1 MGRLSNPGT
10 GLGGGRK
17 IVSSAGVAEQMAEP
31 GRHVGPKCAA
41 VAITAESDNT
51 GLIGVGGSDVVVA
64 AGEQTNALAL
74 LNAGDTLT
82 LEIADPSLLFVD
94 ATVDGE
100 GVSYGFI
107 TT

>member
-10 GLGGGRK
+10 GVGGGRK
-17 IVSSAGVAEQMAEP
+17 VVDQAGVAEKMAVP
-31 GRHVGPKCAA
+31 GTKCAA

-82 LEIADPSLLFVD
+82 LEITDPSLLFVD

-107 TT
+107 TA